1 MSDPLISVIT
11 PFLNAG
17 TFLTQAIESVV
28 HQTYSNW
35 ELVLIDDGSSDESSA
50 IAREYAAAMPE
61 KIRTTEHP
69 GHANRGLPASRNA
82 GLAASR
88 GPLIAFLDAD
98 DLFLPTRLET
108 QVRMLARHPHAGMAV
123 GNVLFWHDAATPD
136 AARVPDYVP
145 EPITHA
151 ERVYEPPVLLTRLLQ
166 REELHP
172 AICSVLVRRSLM
184 EETGGFDDRFDLY
197 EDAVWL
203 ARAWAIAAAVV
214 NADCCSVYRVHPNSM
229 CQRAAAQGNYDPSLP
244 NEPHRRFLE
253 AVAEHLARDRI
264 DDPNLDRALQRALR
278 PYRRPRRNAVA
289 GAARRAVERARGT
302 VTAIRSDRS
311 DGA

>member
-17 TFLTQAIESVV
+17 PFLSQAIESVV

-35 ELVLIDDGSSDESSA
+35 ELILIDDGSGDESSG
-50 IAREYAAAMPE
+50 IAREYTASMPE
-61 KIRTTEHP
+61 KIATIEHP

-82 GLAASR
+82 GLAASN

-108 QVRMLARHPHAGMAV
+108 QMRMLARHPEAAMAV
-123 GNVLFWHDAATPD
+123 GNVLFWHEAATPD
-136 AARVPDYVP
+136 LARAPDYVP
-145 EPITHA
+145 EPISSS
-151 ERVYEPPVLLTRLLQ
+151 ERVYEPPQLLTRLLQ

-172 AICSVLVRRSLM
+172 AICSVLVRRTLM
-184 EETGGFDDRFDLY
+184 KRTGGFDERFDLY

-203 ARAWAIAAAVV
+203 ARAWALARAVV
-214 NADCCSVYRVHPNSM
+214 NADCCSVYRVHANSM
-229 CQRAAAQGNYDPSLP
+229 CQRAAAEGHYDPSLP

-253 AVAEHLARDRI
+253 AVSDHLASDDI
-264 DDPNLDRALQRALR
+264 DDPTLSRALQRAMR
-278 PYRRPRRNAVA
+278 PYRHPRRYALA
-289 GAARRAVERARGT
+289 GTAGRVVGGVRAAITSIRGSQ
-302 VTAIRSDRS
+302 SDRP
-311 DGA
+311 